1 MKKIIDKG
9 LYAEGL
15 RQTATLTAVFSA
27 VLVFFLAV
35 TLTSSNNLRSTTVTV
50 EAQTIAGWFA
60 AAVVTAVPAMTLKLF
75 SFLSSRS
82 KSDFYHSVPHKRS
95 TVYFSY
101 LLALTTQFALMLA
114 SASAAVIV
122 IFRVFR
128 GRLYLTAPVPG
139 ILARWAGEAAGVRGT
154 FGGAYCSV
162 APVILIMAL
171 GFFAA
176 ALLCCGAALI
186 ARSASGTAFNSVVL
200 YSAILFVPRLLFS
213 MFGSA
218 VSYTVPISPYVDLIE
233 NVRFNIPV
241 GSIVN
246 IVRTP
251 FAVPSLEF
259 YPILYTAVV
268 AVLYI
273 AAGALI
279 FCRKKSE
286 SAADPAP
293 SKALRFIYSVL
304 VFCSVSFFVTVF
316 LTESLL
322 LRSYNRGGDL
332 TPSMY
337 FTFYGLALIAFLIYV
352 LVTTKKWSG
361 ILRALPALGVGILLN
376 GLLALSLYCIVTTE
390 VNFSPEPE
398 QVQWISYCSP
408 SRKDDYGS
416 YFSMSLN
423 DYTLLDGEKYR
434 ITDEEVIKAVCGGLS
449 EYVKRY
455 KAGESTAAFGK
466 KQKILV
472 IKTKTGKKTRIV
484 NLSDKEIEK
493 VKAAL
498 LENEDFRRDLM
509 TLPDADDE
517 AYGKVEISS
526 GAYSMKGDISA
537 GDIIASLKNEM
548 KTVDPKA
555 FYEANIEFPDLY
567 VIKAKS
573 IPYVSYSVRYGRC
586 PVRLNV
592 PVTKDLFPETFSLIT
607 SDVVPTDGGV
617 LLENILERRNEIFEH
632 EISAISL
639 RVPSDVVSYVMKL
652 PGGEETEESLVTLKK
667 IVDVTSPSRLSPTA
681 GGNRLEISFSTKDG
695 VVLDLNF
702 KIAVEEYYYLD
713 SMLTDLGFERVA
725 ELTAPTGK

>member
-1 MKKIIDKG
+1 MKKIINKG

-35 TLTSSNNLRSTTVTV
+35 TLTSSNDLRSTTVTV
-50 EAQTIAGWFA
+50 EAQTLAGWFA
-60 AAVVTAVPAMTLKLF
+60 AAVVTAVPAMTFKLF

-82 KSDFYHSVPHKRS
+82 KSDFYHSVPHKRT

-101 LLALTTQFALMLA
+101 FLALATQFAVMLA
-114 SASAAVIV
+114 SASAAIII
-122 IFRVFR
+122 IFRIFR
-128 GRLYLTAPVPG
+128 SRLYLTAPVPG

-154 FGGAYCSV
+154 FGSSYCPV

-200 YSAILFVPRLLFS
+200 YAVILFVPRLLLSLFAK
-213 MFGSA
+213 A
-218 VSYTVPISPYVDLIE
+218 VTSTVPNAAYVDFLE
-233 NVRFNIPV
+233 NVRLNIPV

-279 FCRKKSE
+279 FCKKKSE

-304 VFCSVSFFVTVF
+304 VFCSVSFFVTVT
-316 LTESLL
+316 LTENLL
-322 LRSYNRGGDL
+322 LRSNNRGGDL

-337 FTFYGLALIAFLIYV
+337 FTFYGIALIAFLIYV
-352 LVTTKKWSG
+352 IVTTKKWSG

-376 GLLALSLYCIVTTE
+376 GLLALSLCCVVTSE

-398 QVQWISYCSP
+398 QVRWISYYSP

-434 ITDEEVIKAVCGGLS
+434 ITDKEVIKAVCGGLS
-449 EYVKRY
+449 EFVDRY
-455 KAGESTAAFGK
+455 KNGDSLAVYGK
-466 KQKILV
+466 YQKRFV
-472 IKTKTGKKTRIV
+472 IKTKTGKKTRV
-484 NLSDKEIEK
+484 VYLSDKEIEK
-493 VKAAL
+493 IEAAL
-498 LENEDFRRDLM
+498 LKDDEFRKDLT
-509 TLPDADDE
+509 TLPDFNPRTLEIMNAAISGTMPFNAD
-517 AYGKVEISS
+517 
-526 GAYSMKGDISA
+526 
-537 GDIIASLKNEM
+537 IADSLKEEM
-548 KTVDPKA
+548 KTVDPQA
-555 FYEANIEFPDLY
+555 FFEANKKYVNTSTWTLSVGIRTGSEESGGAYLQIPVTPELFPKTYELITGKMPAPSAYAQTFDDFIYNYKEEYEDNGTYDTEMSVKCPNGKYVMNAGSKIKDVMTAVERLCPGRY
-567 VIKAKS
+567 APKDVWYTLCIVIKDNDENTPDMRFEFC
-573 IPYVSYSVRYGRC
+573 I
-586 PVRLNV
+586 
-592 PVTKDLFPETFSLIT
+592 ETTLTAQLEQSLQ
-607 SDVVPTDGGV
+607 S
-617 LLENILERRNEIFEH
+617 
-632 EISAISL
+632 
-639 RVPSDVVSYVMKL
+639 
-652 PGGEETEESLVTLKK
+652 
-667 IVDVTSPSRLSPTA
+667 
-681 GGNRLEISFSTKDG
+681 
-695 VVLDLNF
+695 
-702 KIAVEEYYYLD
+702 
-713 SMLTDLGFERVA
+713 LGFVFTPNRPE
-725 ELTAPTGK
+725 

>member
-1 MKKIIDKG
+1 MKKIVNKG
-9 LYAEGL
+9 LYVEGL
-15 RQTATLTAVFSA
+15 RQTATLTAVFTV
-27 VLVFFLAV
+27 VLIFFLAA
-35 TLTSSNNLRSTTVTV
+35 TLTSNVTYDTTVTK
-50 EAQTIAGWFA
+50 EAQTLAGWFA
-60 AAVVTAVPAMTLKLF
+60 AAVVTAAPALTFKLF

-82 KSDFYHSVPHKRS
+82 KSDFYHSVPHKRT

-101 LLALTTQFALMLA
+101 FLALATQFFVMLA

-122 IFRVFR
+122 IFRMFR

-154 FGGAYCSV
+154 FGGYGLCPV

-200 YSAILFVPRLLFS
+200 YAAILFVPRILVSLYAE
-213 MFGSA
+213 A
-218 VSYTVPISPYVDLIE
+218 VTSTVPNAAYVDFLE
-233 NVRFNIPV
+233 NVRLNIPV

-304 VFCSVSFFVTVF
+304 VFCSGSFFVTVT
-316 LTESLL
+316 LTENLL

-337 FTFYGLALIAFLIYV
+337 FTFYGIALIAFLIYV
-352 LVTTKKWSG
+352 IVTTKKWSG

-376 GLLALSLYCIVTTE
+376 GLLALSLCCVVTSE
-390 VNFSPEPE
+390 VNFSPEQE
-398 QVQWISYCSP
+398 QVQWISYYSP

-434 ITDEEVIKAVCGGLS
+434 ITDEEVIKAVCGELS
-449 EYVKRY
+449 EFVDRY
-455 KAGESTAAFGK
+455 KSGESLAAFGK
-466 KQKILV
+466 RQKRFV
-472 IKTKTGKKTRIV
+472 IKTKTGKKTRV
-484 NLSDKEIEK
+484 VYLSDSDTAKIE
-493 VKAAL
+493 AAL
-498 LENEDFRRDLM
+498 LKDENFRKDLT
-509 TLPDADDE
+509 TLPDFDPRALEIMNAVISGTLPFSAD
-517 AYGKVEISS
+517 
-526 GAYSMKGDISA
+526 
-537 GDIIASLKNEM
+537 IADSLKEEM
-548 KTVDPKA
+548 KTVDPQA
-555 FYEANIEFPDLY
+555 LFEANKKYVNTSTWTLSVGIRTGSEESGGAYLQIPVTPELFPKTYELITGKLPAPSAYAQTFDDFIYNYKEEYEDNGIYDTEMSVKCPNGKYVMNAGSKIKDVITVVERLCPGRY
-567 VIKAKS
+567 APKDVWYTLCIVIKDNDENTPDMRFEFC
-573 IPYVSYSVRYGRC
+573 I
-586 PVRLNV
+586 
-592 PVTKDLFPETFSLIT
+592 ETTLTAQLEQSLQ
-607 SDVVPTDGGV
+607 S
-617 LLENILERRNEIFEH
+617 
-632 EISAISL
+632 
-639 RVPSDVVSYVMKL
+639 
-652 PGGEETEESLVTLKK
+652 
-667 IVDVTSPSRLSPTA
+667 
-681 GGNRLEISFSTKDG
+681 
-695 VVLDLNF
+695 
-702 KIAVEEYYYLD
+702 
-713 SMLTDLGFERVA
+713 LGFVFTPNRPE
-725 ELTAPTGK
+725 

>member
-27 VLVFFLAV
+27 VLIFFLAV
-35 TLTSSNNLRSTTVTV
+35 TLTSDIHTGKTVTE
-50 EAQTIAGWFA
+50 EAQALAGWFA
-60 AAVVTAVPAMTLKLF
+60 ATVVTAVPAMTFKLF

-114 SASAAVIV
+114 SVSAAVIV

-128 GRLYLTAPVPG
+128 GRMYLTAPVPG

-162 APVILIMAL
+162 APVILIMTL

-200 YSAILFVPRLLFS
+200 YAAILFVPRMLMSLYTE
-213 MFGSA
+213 A
-218 VSYTVPISPYVDLIE
+218 VTSPVQNAAYVDFLE
-233 NVRFNIPV
+233 NVRLNIPV

-293 SKALRFIYSVL
+293 SKALHFIYSVL
-304 VFCSVSFFVTVF
+304 VFCSVSFFVTVY
-316 LTESLL
+316 LTENLL
-322 LRSYNRGGDL
+322 LKSYNRGGDL

-337 FTFYGLALIAFLIYV
+337 FTFYGIALIVFLIYV
-352 LVTTKKWSG
+352 IVTTKKWSG
-361 ILRALPALGVGILLN
+361 ILRALPALGIGILLN

-398 QVQWISYCSP
+398 QVQWISYYSP

-449 EYVKRY
+449 EFVDRY
-455 KAGESTAAFGK
+455 KSGESLAVYGK
-466 KQKILV
+466 WQKRFV
-472 IKTKTGKKTRIV
+472 IKTKTGKKTRV
-484 NLSDKEIEK
+484 VYLSDSDTAKIE
-493 VKAAL
+493 AAL
-498 LENEDFRRDLM
+498 LKDENFRKDLT
-509 TLPDADDE
+509 TLPDFDPRTLEIMNAAISGTVPFSTDIAD
-517 AYGKVEISS
+517 
-526 GAYSMKGDISA
+526 
-537 GDIIASLKNEM
+537 SLKEEM
-548 KTVDPKA
+548 KTVDPQA
-555 FYEANIEFPDLY
+555 LFEAN
-567 VIKAKS
+567 
-573 IPYVSYSVRYGRC
+573 
-586 PVRLNV
+586 
-592 PVTKDLFPETFSLIT
+592 
-607 SDVVPTDGGV
+607 
-617 LLENILERRNEIFEH
+617 
-632 EISAISL
+632 
-639 RVPSDVVSYVMKL
+639 
-652 PGGEETEESLVTLKK
+652 KK
-667 IVDVTSPSRLSPTA
+667 
-681 GGNRLEISFSTKDG
+681 
-695 VVLDLNF
+695 
-702 KIAVEEYYYLD
+702 
-713 SMLTDLGFERVA
+713 
-725 ELTAPTGK
+725 